1 MVKKLKAFILRQIK
15 QGLTPDQIAL
25 TVAIGSVL
33 GLFPVPG
40 VATLL
45 CVIAAIVLRLNHAVI
60 QAVNYAVYPLQLVLM
75 GGYYAL
81 GIHWFGDGGAVESVL
96 SISVLLREEFWTGL
110 WSMKQF
116 ILYAIMVWA
125 ITSPAIATALYLPVR
140 AAAKTLQG
148 LSRQPFKSREQVAA
162 ASD

>member
-1 MVKKLKAFILRQIK
+1 MIRIKSFILGQIK

-25 TVAIGSVL
+25 TVAVGSVL

-81 GIHWFGDGGAVESVL
+81 GTHWFGDSGAVESVL
-96 SISVLLREEFWTGL
+96 TISVLLREDFWTGL
-110 WSMKQF
+110 WSVKNF
-116 ILYAIMVWA
+116 ILFAVMVWA
-125 ITSPAIATALYLPVR
+125 ITSPVIATALYLPVR

-148 LSRQPFKSREQVAA
+148 FYRQPLRSREQVAA
-162 ASD
+162 TSD